1 MYSPTIV
8 LRLSPATQS
17 TRGTAVT
24 HSQIRKVQSSQ
35 SSTLTR
41 TCEVWT
47 RTQLLLVDGF
57 APRYDNDVRSLVAR
71 AAVGA
76 RGICVAAARDWHALG
91 PTRSRH
97 QLRAQR
103 GTPLARKPC
112 LAVRLRVR
120 GGHVTARDQADPKH
134 GRAACVD
141 HPRRCADH
149 TVSPSPSRGALSS
162 QASPASCVQHS
173 KSPSRTTGWPT
184 VGRSG
189 SAR

>member
-1 MYSPTIV
+1 MRMYSPTIV

-71 AAVGA
+71 AAIGA
-76 RGICVAAARDWHALG
+76 RGVYVAAARDWHALG

-103 GTPLARKPC
+103 RTPLAR

-120 GGHVTARDQADPKH
+120 GRHVTARDQADPKH
-134 GRAACVD
+134 GRAARVD
-141 HPRRCADH
+141 HSRRCADH
-149 TVSPSPSRGALSS
+149 TVSPSPSRCALSS